1 MSKLGRPNK
10 SKLGG
15 RLKYTASL
23 LPEDMYRLEEL
34 CKFSG
39 VYNKSIII
47 RAALEIIYNLYLE
60 GRANNGTVR
69 R

>member
-1 MSKLGRPNK
+1 MSKLGRPKK

-23 LPEDMYRLEEL
+23 MPEDMYRLNEL
-34 CKFSG
+34 CKISG

-47 RAALEIIYNLYLE
+47 RAALEIIYNLYRE
-60 GRANNGTVR
+60 GGRSNGTNS
-69 R
+69 